1 MKCRWAPDHRM
12 HAEAVEELG
21 TELALLGVPASE
33 RDSWHVYIYIYIYVH
48 THIHIHIHVY
58 ISVYIY
64 IYIYIY
70 IIMSY
75 HMIPVSWHSM
85 A

>member
-33 RDSWHVYIYIYIYVH
+33 RDSWHVYIYIYICTHTYTYTHTCVH
-48 THIHIHIHVY
+48 ICIH
-58 ISVYIY
+58 IY
-64 IYIYIY
+64 IYIHNHVI
-70 IIMSY
+70 S
-75 HMIPVSWHSM
+75 HDTGVM